1 MKSTCSSCP
10 VADVICRTI
19 ELGLTIEGAFI
30 GEGDITIIQARP
42 IEALPFCPK
51 CGAEGV
57 LRDHITRE
65 LTDLP
70 VAGQIS
76 QFPGDVIAK
85 DPFGTALGA
94 ERDRL
99 DRSGL
104 DDGDVALADERALDR
119 QPQFDGP
126 ANYVCHGAGR
136 TGRFH
141 GEPWV

>member
-42 IEALPFCPK
+42 IEAIPFCPT

-70 VAGQIS
+70 VAGHPYRLHGRLPRYRCVGERCAQQIF
-76 QFPGDVIAK
+76 QH
-85 DPFGTALGA
+85 
-94 ERDRL
+94 RL
-99 DRSGL
+99 DCA
-104 DDGDVALADERALDR
+104 DVGAKTMNRCNRWSLQNRRASEMNEE
-119 QPQFDGP
+119 
-126 ANYVCHGAGR
+126 AVAG
-136 TGRFH
+136 
-141 GEPWV
+141 